1 MRCDC
6 REQNRA
12 GSPVLPKPST
22 AGDRHGVNRAGIGS
36 RGDVVTTASSR
47 SCCRG
52 GRMRRLA
59 RHAVCVL
66 ALLLGY
72 VATASAEDAW
82 VLWVKS
88 ENLWVGHEDSPS
100 GRVLGAFPT
109 KDECLARMEQVMNQV
124 ATWNNG

>member
-1 MRCDC
+1 MRC
-6 REQNRA
+6 
-12 GSPVLPKPST
+12 
-22 AGDRHGVNRAGIGS
+22 
-36 RGDVVTTASSR
+36 
-47 SCCRG
+47 
-52 GRMRRLA
+52 LA

-66 ALLLGY
+66 VLLSS
-72 VATASAEDAW
+72 VVSASAEGAW

-124 ATWNNG
+124 ATWNNGHGIPVTREGETLHLRIPSNPPRSATVTYSCVPNTS